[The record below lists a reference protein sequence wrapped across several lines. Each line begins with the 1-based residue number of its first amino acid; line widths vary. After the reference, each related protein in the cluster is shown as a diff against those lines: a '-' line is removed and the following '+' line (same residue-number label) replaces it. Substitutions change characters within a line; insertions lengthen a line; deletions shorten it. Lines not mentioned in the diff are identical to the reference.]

1 MARPAIRSQFQR
13 CIQAEPR
20 VRASFPALR
29 PLQAA
34 QSRACGA
41 SGHDGSAGAQDVVPV
56 DDHWARLVEHPE
68 VVLDT
73 VERLTGHPA
82 RPFGQWARE
91 HADAFRAQAAPE
103 GADR

>member
-1 MARPAIRSQFQR
+1 M
-13 CIQAEPR
+13 
-20 VRASFPALR
+20 
-29 PLQAA
+29 
-34 QSRACGA
+34 
-41 SGHDGSAGAQDVVPV
+41 

-73 VERLTGHPA
+73 VERPTGHPA